1 MTSVIVVEHQM
12 NLTST
17 KKLLSGHVN
26 GNRKCING
34 YNLEVSL
41 FKFSFQYFCT
51 KWKPVIS
58 FFMLKLFED
67 IHNVYLEEKSKCI
80 IIFKKNIKLPV

>member
-17 KKLLSGHVN
+17 KKILNGLVN

-41 FKFSFQYFCT
+41 LE
-51 KWKPVIS
+51 
-58 FFMLKLFED
+58 FFVFNILVEIKTDDICFYVLIILIGE
-67 IHNVYLEEKSKCI
+67 IHNVYMGESFKYMI
-80 IIFKKNIKLPV
+80 II